1 MQEKTKTVWSMAA
14 LAFLPVAAVTFGV
27 LWVSVIAIGEPTFAT
42 PIFQFDSGA
51 LPLFAGIALSFLI
64 AVPIAISSPKTRRRG
79 EKAVSP
85 PRLIQADNGCQTPGS
100 SRA

>member
-27 LWVSVIAIGEPTFAT
+27 LWVAVIAIGEPIFAT

-51 LPLFAGIALSFLI
+51 LPLFAGIALSFLV
-64 AVPIAISSPKTRRRG
+64 AVPIAYLIARAMMTRDEKRRYDNS
-79 EKAVSP
+79 AAT
-85 PRLIQADNGCQTPGS
+85 RLDPSQ
-100 SRA
+100 

>member
-27 LWVSVIAIGEPTFAT
+27 LWVVVIAIGEPMFAT

-51 LPLFAGIALSFLI
+51 LPLFTGIALSFLI
-64 AVPIAISSPKTRRRG
+64 AVPISYLIAKAMMTRG
-79 EKAVSP
+79 EKRRFDSP
-85 PRLIQADNGCQTPGS
+85 VATRLDP
-100 SRA
+100 SR

>member
-1 MQEKTKTVWSMAA
+1 MEVQMQEKTKTVWSMAA

-64 AVPIAISSPKTRRRG
+64 AVPIAYLIAKTMMTRG
-79 EKAVSP
+79 EKRRFDNPAAT
-85 PRLIQADNGCQTPGS
+85 RLDS
-100 SRA
+100 SR

>member
-27 LWVSVIAIGEPTFAT
+27 LWVAVIAIGESIFAT

-51 LPLFAGIALSFLI
+51 LPLFAGIALSFLV
-64 AVPIAISSPKTRRRG
+64 AVPIAYLIARAMMTRDEKRRYDNS
-79 EKAVSP
+79 AAT
-85 PRLIQADNGCQTPGS
+85 RLDPSQ
-100 SRA
+100 